1 MFEKLQLQLEA
12 EGSHACHVGFK
23 AGCLDPSHVLQTRSL
38 VHVKSQYLW
47 ITVNAFIL
55 SCILHNLAGFFF
67 LRNTRFPQNKLHCIY
82 TAVWNRICTFRNTL
96 IQNTLICWNINLWQ
110 ISYAIN
116 TVCLQLFTA
125 QDTFTKKEGYD
136 VLFGKSRHAYS
147 IQFLLLYSLQDC
159 KEKENDKVCLVR
171 MNYNQISNDIHVCC
185 RCPPP
190 LLH

>member
-1 MFEKLQLQLEA
+1 MIDFLLLFHRQVVLHTALESIHTKFISSASHICMLQLEA

-67 LRNTRFPQNKLHCIY
+67 LRNTRFPQNKLHIIY

-116 TVCLQLFTA
+116 TVCLQ
-125 QDTFTKKEGYD
+125 
-136 VLFGKSRHAYS
+136 
-147 IQFLLLYSLQDC
+147 
-159 KEKENDKVCLVR
+159 
-171 MNYNQISNDIHVCC
+171 
-185 RCPPP
+185 
-190 LLH
+190 